1 VPQVRPEALETALK
15 RGLAPLVWIHGDEP
29 LLVQEAADAVR
40 ATARAQGLPSRH
52 VFEVDRWFK
61 PSALQAQTNSLSLF
75 DDGKLIELRFSGKPP
90 KELGQAL
97 AESVAQLD
105 ASVRLLAISARLD
118 RSVTD
123 SAWFGTLE
131 RGGLVVPVYPVERRQ
146 LPSWI
151 AERLARQNQ
160 RADSATLELIAERV
174 EGNLL
179 AAWQEVRKLAL
190 LFGPGELPAQET
202 RAAVL
207 SVARYDA
214 FGLVEAALTG
224 DGSRAMRSLEGLR
237 AEGEAPPL
245 ILWALGDAVRTLLRL
260 HEARA
265 AGRPLTQALREA
277 RVFGPRERLF
287 EGALKRLAPAV
298 CAQALQR
305 AAQTDRIAKGV
316 AAGDTWGALESLAML
331 LAGVSPPKEI

>member
-1 VPQVRPEALETALK
+1 MPQVRPEALEAALK
-15 RGLAPLVWIHGDEP
+15 RGLAPLMWVHGDEP

-40 ATARAQGLPSRH
+40 AAARTQGLASRH

-61 PSALQAQTNSLSLF
+61 PSALHAETNSLSLF

-97 AESVAQLD
+97 AESVTQLD
-105 ASVRLLAISARLD
+105 ASVRLLAISSRLD
-118 RSVTD
+118 RSVSD
-123 SAWFGTLE
+123 SAWFGALE
-131 RGGLVVPVYPVERRQ
+131 RTGLVVAVYPVERRQ
-146 LPSWI
+146 LPQWI
-151 AERLARQNQ
+151 AERLSRQHQ

-179 AAWQEVRKLAL
+179 AAWQEVRKLGL
-190 LFGPGELPAQET
+190 LFGQGELPAQET

-214 FGLVEAALTG
+214 FDLVEAALAG
-224 DGSRAMRSLEGLR
+224 DGNRALRSLEGLR

-245 ILWALGDAVRTLLRL
+245 IVWALGDAIRTLLRL
-260 HEARA
+260 HDARA
-265 AGRPLTQALREA
+265 AGRPLAQAPREA

-287 EGALKRLAPAV
+287 EGALKRLKPSV

-305 AAQTDRIAKGV
+305 AAQTDRIVKGV
-316 AAGDTWGALESLAML
+316 ASGDAWGSLESLAMM

>member
-131 RGGLVVPVYPVERRQ
+131 RGGLMVPVYPVERRQ

-214 FGLVEAALTG
+214 FDLVEAALTG